1 MSSLGADILH
11 KHGEFEFATPRR
23 LSSATSPQKESIV
36 SDEAMLK
43 LMDSVRKQ
51 IKLFE
56 TTTHGCARFFFFFS
70 FVSLNAPATGT
81 RA

>member
-1 MSSLGADILH
+1 MSSLGADILQ

-23 LSSATSPQKESIV
+23 LSAATSPKESIV

-56 TTTHGCARFFFFFS
+56 TTTHG
-70 FVSLNAPATGT
+70 
-81 RA
+81 

>member
-23 LSSATSPQKESIV
+23 GSAAASPGYRESIV

-43 LMDSVRKQ
+43 LMDTVRKQ

-56 TTTHGCARFFFFFS
+56 TTTQG
-70 FVSLNAPATGT
+70 
-81 RA
+81 